1 MARAWNRGR
10 TGPRLIGAMD
20 VHITIADIALRL
32 ALTLAACAVI
42 GFNRS
47 QRGRTAGLRTTM
59 LVGLA
64 AAAAMIECN
73 LLLATDQEGPAA
85 YIRMDV
91 MRLPLGILSGI
102 GFIGAGAIVKRNDLV
117 QGVTT
122 AATLWLVTVV
132 GLVFGAGQLGLGGA
146 ITAITFLVLWLLKLV
161 EDRLRQEQ
169 HGVLT
174 LSIKGPKP
182 SDAEVRSLITEG
194 GHRITAWS
202 PLIDASAGRRQLFV
216 DVAWRERG
224 VDPFPP
230 AFVGEIA
237 AAEGVERTEWKPHS
251 DQATPH

>member
-1 MARAWNRGR
+1 
-10 TGPRLIGAMD
+10 MD
-20 VHITIADIALRL
+20 VHITVFDIALRL
-32 ALTLAACAVI
+32 ALTLVACAVI

-64 AAAAMIECN
+64 AAAAMIESN
-73 LLLATDQEGPAA
+73 VLLATDQEGPAA

-122 AATLWLVTVV
+122 AATLWLITVV
-132 GLVFGAGQLGLGGA
+132 GLVFGAGQLALGGA
-146 ITAITFLVLWLLKLV
+146 VTAIAFLVLWLLKLA

-169 HGVLT
+169 HGVLK
-174 LSIKGPKP
+174 LSISGAEP
-182 SDAEVRSLITEG
+182 SDEQVRRLIRDG

-202 PLIDASAGRRQLFV
+202 PLVDAVARRRELFV

-224 VDPFPP
+224 VDAFPP
-230 AFVGEIA
+230 AFVDA
-237 AAEGVERTEWKPHS
+237 FAVMEGVERTEWKPHS
-251 DQATPH
+251 EQATPH